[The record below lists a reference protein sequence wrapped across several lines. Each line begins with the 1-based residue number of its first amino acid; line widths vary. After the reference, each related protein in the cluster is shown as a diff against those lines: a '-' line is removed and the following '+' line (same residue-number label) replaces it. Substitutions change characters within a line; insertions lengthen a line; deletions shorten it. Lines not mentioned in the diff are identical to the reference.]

1 MKESD
6 VDREL
11 PPAENRPSTDVSSE
25 RVESTVGNRDFQ
37 KADEEYRVGPGRPP
51 KEYRWQKGQSGNPAG
66 AKGKKAKILPDLK
79 EMLNQALNEPVTLR
93 TGKRAV
99 TTTKA
104 AAGIAQL
111 VTQFAEG
118 DRHARRD
125 LIALASKLG
134 IDLTAGQA
142 GAIGEAVAALMS
154 ASDEAIITDFL
165 RRHGVEPRLAKTS
178 TDPNSDEAHKDGTPN
193 PGA

>member
-1 MKESD
+1 M
-6 VDREL
+6 DREL
-11 PPAENRPSTDVSSE
+11 PPAENRPSSSSSSE
-25 RVESTVGNRDFQ
+25 RAELAVGNRGVQ
-37 KADEEYRVGPGRPP
+37 KANEEYRVGPGRPP
-51 KEYRWQKGQSGNPAG
+51 KEYRWQRGQSGNPAG
-66 AKGKKAKILPDLK
+66 VKRKKAKVLPNLK
-79 EMLNQALNEPVTLR
+79 EMLNQALNEPLTLR

-125 LIALASKLG
+125 LIALAPKLG

-142 GAIGEAVAALMS
+142 GAIGEAVATLMS

-165 RRHGVEPRLAKTS
+165 RRHGVEPKPSENSTS
-178 TDPNSDEAHKDGTPN
+178 ASSDQTVGDENSQAPIGQ
-193 PGA
+193 AQ

>member
-1 MKESD
+1 MEF
-6 VDREL
+6 
-11 PPAENRPSTDVSSE
+11 A
-25 RVESTVGNRDFQ
+25 VGNRDVQ

-66 AKGKKAKILPDLK
+66 VKRKKAKVLPNLK

-125 LIALASKLG
+125 LIALAPKLG

-142 GAIGEAVAALMS
+142 GAIGEAVATLMS

-165 RRHGVEPRLAKTS
+165 RRHGVEPKPSETS
-178 TDPNSDEAHKDGTPN
+178 TSANSDQTRRRRVPK
-193 PGA
+193 PGSQEK

>member
-1 MKESD
+1 M
-6 VDREL
+6 DREL
-11 PPAENRPSTDVSSE
+11 PPAENKPSTSSSSE
-25 RVESTVGNRDFQ
+25 HAECGVQ

-51 KEYRWQKGQSGNPAG
+51 KEYRWQRGQSGNPAG
-66 AKGKKAKILPDLK
+66 VKRKKAKVLPNLK

-125 LIALASKLG
+125 LIALAPKLG

-142 GAIGEAVAALMS
+142 GAIGEAVAALMT
-154 ASDEAIITDFL
+154 ASDEAIIADFL
-165 RRHGVEPRLAKTS
+165 RRHGVEPKLT
-178 TDPNSDEAHKDGTPN
+178 EANGQSISNQNLDAMPPEPDKEN
-193 PGA
+193 

>member
-1 MKESD
+1 M
-6 VDREL
+6 DREL
-11 PPAENRPSTDVSSE
+11 PENRPSPSSSSE
-25 RVESTVGNRDFQ
+25 HAESAVGTGGVQ
-37 KADEEYRVGPGRPP
+37 KTDEEYRVGPGRPP
-51 KEYRWQKGQSGNPAG
+51 KEYRWQRGQSGNPAG
-66 AKGKKAKILPDLK
+66 VKRKKAKVLPNLK

-125 LIALASKLG
+125 LIALAPKLG
-134 IDLTAGQA
+134 IDLTAAQA
-142 GAIGEAVAALMS
+142 GAIGEAVATLMT
-154 ASDEAIITDFL
+154 ASDEAIIADFL
-165 RRHGVEPRLAKTS
+165 RRHGVELKLT
-178 TDPNSDEAHKDGTPN
+178 EADGYSISNQNLDAMPPKHDKEN
-193 PGA
+193 

>member
-1 MKESD
+1 M
-6 VDREL
+6 DREF
-11 PPAENRPSTDVSSE
+11 PPSENEPATSPSSE
-25 RVESTVGNRDFQ
+25 RVESAVDIGGAQ
-37 KADEEYRVGPGRPP
+37 KVDEKYQVGPGRPP

-66 AKGKKAKILPDLK
+66 AKRKTATVVPDLK

-93 TGKRAV
+93 SGKREV

-125 LIALASKLG
+125 LIALAPKLG

-165 RRHGVEPRLAKTS
+165 RRHGVEPKPTENSTS
-178 TDPNSDEAHKDGTPN
+178 ASSDQTVKDGTPK
-193 PGA
+193 PEQEKEK